1 MHKCQFFIGIVTV
14 CVCPSYATRGS
25 AMDPKNVPT
34 IFGLATGEEK
44 VNFPPSQ
51 AAESILVR
59 SRSISLAFCAK
70 TFVEMCALR
79 KVDFYDSFG

>member
-1 MHKCQFFIGIVTV
+1 M
-14 CVCPSYATRGS
+14 STRGS
-25 AMDPKNVPT
+25 AMDPRNVPT

-70 TFVEMCALR
+70 TLDRAREMSTLR
-79 KVDFYDSFG
+79 KVDFYDSFSLEVYTS

>member
-1 MHKCQFFIGIVTV
+1 MT
-14 CVCPSYATRGS
+14 TRGS
-25 AMDPKNVPT
+25 AMDPRNVPT

-70 TFVEMCALR
+70 TLDRAREMSTLR
-79 KVDFYDSFG
+79 KVDFYDSFSLEVYTS

>member
-1 MHKCQFFIGIVTV
+1 MT
-14 CVCPSYATRGS
+14 TRGS
-25 AMDPKNVPT
+25 AMDPRNVPT

-51 AAESILVR
+51 ARVVR

-70 TFVEMCALR
+70 TLAKGNEHLEKSRFL
-79 KVDFYDSFG
+79 